1 MHSKKALLS
10 VIAGLASLIGL
21 FALSLGLSRSFNG
34 LSPIGPLLA
43 PSNGIWRHQPTHRAD
58 LIQRLEAAVRDAG
71 LPAVEIEIDDAEVPH
86 LKSESDVAL
95 YFAQGFVTSYY
106 RLWQMDFLSR
116 ITAGQVSEILGANA
130 LPIDRFFR
138 RMRIPAAARSSAA
151 LMMSD
156 PVTRVPLAA
165 YTRGVNARIAQL
177 DVNSLPVEYR
187 LFGILPDAWSEERA
201 AFLLKYMT
209 WELTGYLY
217 DFQMTASKAKLSHDI
232 FELLFPL
239 NAKVPGAILKDK
251 FAVGPK
257 ASMSIPNSTK
267 LAPSRQI
274 ATQHWLNIPA
284 DVLPEAANGSNNWAV
299 PARLMTNGRALL
311 ANDLHLGYAL
321 PALWFS
327 IQLTSPTMNVY
338 GASLPGAPGVIVGFT
353 ESMGWAVTNGSDD
366 VLDWYSLR
374 FRDVKRQEYYFEN
387 SWRPVVTRDEIV
399 KVAGGPSE
407 TVRTRDTHV
416 GPVVFDDGD
425 APAVIDIPSGLAV
438 QWMGHTPSNEL
449 RSFLLLNRA
458 TTARDCTTALKG
470 YIAPSQNFVCADRA
484 GRLVYKHAGV
494 FPDRKQRDGRFIFE
508 AASDSDLWQGTL
520 PFDENPSMETTSE
533 LIITANQ
540 APFNGDTQY
549 KYGWFFAPPYR
560 ALQIRAHLDGKNQWK
575 PEEMIDVQ
583 GDKGSWLAKNFAK
596 IILRESVNSP
606 LKEELMKQP
615 CGIAGASALSHA
627 LQTWDGGYAVES
639 TTAPLVNE
647 WLKKLKEMTWTRLI
661 GAEEQMSWPNSWRFF
676 ELIEKEPNAPL
687 WDAANT
693 PEAENLNTR
702 LVQSLGLA
710 CESLIAKSGNTLP
723 TWSTYQPTSIRHA
736 GRIPGLGRTIAVGGA
751 GESIFANKGQHGPT
765 WKMIVTFEDH
775 PRAWTMTPGGQSG
788 DPSSDRYDDQ
798 IETWARGE
806 MRPVKFNMR
815 SRR

>member
-1 MHSKKALLS
+1 MHSKKALLN
-10 VIAGLASLIGL
+10 VIAGVASLIGL
-21 FALSLGLSRSFNG
+21 VSLCVGLARSFNG
-34 LSPIGPLLA
+34 LSPIGMLLA
-43 PSNGIWRHQPTHRAD
+43 PSNGVWRHQPTHRDD
-58 LIQRLEAAVRDAG
+58 LIKRLEVALRDAG
-71 LPAVEIEIDDAEVPH
+71 LPAVEIEIDENEIPH

-116 ITAGQVSEILGANA
+116 ITAGQVSEVLGASA

-138 RMRIPAAARSSAA
+138 RMRIPAAARASAA
-151 LMMSD
+151 LMMND

-177 DVNSLPVEYR
+177 DVTSVPVEYR

-201 AFLLKYMT
+201 AYLLKFMT

-217 DFQMTASKAKLSHDI
+217 DFQMTSSKAKLSHDI

-239 NAKVPGAILKDK
+239 NAKVPGAILKDG

-257 ASMSIPNSTK
+257 ANLRMPNMAK
-267 LAPSRQI
+267 PLPSKQI
-274 ATQHWLNIPA
+274 ATQRWSKVPA

-299 PARLMTNGRALL
+299 PARLMTNRRALL

-321 PALWFS
+321 PTLWFS

-374 FRDVKRQEYYFEN
+374 FRDSKRQEYYFEN

-399 KVAGGPSE
+399 KVAGGLSE
-407 TVRTRDTHV
+407 VVRTRDTHV
-416 GPVVFDDGD
+416 GPVVFDEGD
-425 APAVIDIPSGLAV
+425 APAAIDIPSGLAV

-458 TTARDCTTALKG
+458 TTAKDCLIALKG
-470 YIAPSQNFVCADRA
+470 YIAPSQNFLCADRG

-494 FPDRKQRDGRFIFE
+494 FPDRKHRDGRFIFE
-508 AASDSDLWQGTL
+508 ASSDSDLWQGTL
-520 PFDENPSMETTSE
+520 PFDENPSMETSSE

-540 APFNGDTQY
+540 APFNGSTQY
-549 KYGWFFAPPYR
+549 KYGWFFAAPYR
-560 ALQIRAHLDGKNQWK
+560 ALQIRARLDAKKQWK
-575 PEEMIDVQ
+575 PEQMIDVQ
-583 GDKGSWLAKNFAK
+583 GDTGSWLGKNFAK
-596 IILRESVNSP
+596 VILREAEASP
-606 LKEELMKQP
+606 LKEELSKEP
-615 CGIAGASALSHA
+615 CGSTGIPTLSKA
-627 LQTWDGGYAVES
+627 LQTWDGGYSVES
-639 TTAPLVNE
+639 TTAPLVHE
-647 WLKKLKEMTWTRLI
+647 WLKRLKEITWTRLI
-661 GAEEQMSWPNSWRFF
+661 GAEDQMSWPSSWRFF
-676 ELIEKEPNAPL
+676 ELIEQEPNAPL

-702 LVQSLGLA
+702 LAQSLVIA
-710 CESLIAKSGNTLP
+710 CESLKAKSGSILP
-723 TWSTYQPTSIRHA
+723 TWSTYQTTSIRHA
-736 GRIPGLGRTIAVGGA
+736 GRIPGLGRTIAAGGA

-788 DPSSDRYDDQ
+788 DPSSVRYDDQ
-798 IETWARGE
+798 LESWARGE

-815 SRR
+815 SKR